1 MKIVPVPENEQEE
14 SVAIDINTC
23 DNSDDA
29 TSGQVDDEKNSP
41 VKMLCNKKHDCIPK
55 CFNRQKSKNITSDE
69 ENGFVAQV
77 LDWAENAIWLP
88 VIFMVVYLLSIG
100 LSIAF
105 LLDQT
110 NTAVLACLGT
120 GVLSLAILAPLMGSN
135 VDKKPKLKWLKR
147 EGTSLLLTLS
157 LEAWFDIALV
167 VVLLTTD
174 SERPVP
180 LEPSDLKIEREI
192 TIAALVCAVLSAFAF
207 KFKLF
212 AIFYCGWEN
221 LDREDTSKR
230 NRLKIITYNYA
241 QPLGIALSDTADI
254 LLIARTLGLGTGIV
268 IQPKDILIL
277 TFLIMNVVLSEFQTL
292 IATIKELQTEKPPPE
307 EKYNESDE
315 DEEIERKQGIRN
327 NRLNGQARVR
337 MAMRFKARI
346 QTILVG
352 NFVFPVVFAATL
364 RNRVSLVESVVI
376 LVPLLGFI
384 FAATNLISENI
395 CKHRLF
401 ARTLNEASRDVMVR
415 SLTAM
420 WATTLFTFP
429 ELTSS
434 LEERT
439 TSAIFGFYIAYSLV
453 PLLVRL
459 RQEWKR
465 RDIVLMQHRE
475 LGTLDREKGE
485 LTPMLFRSANADTI
499 LFYMSIKTR
508 LKEKSEKYDQ
518 KVSSLNEKIESI
530 IEKSAVPTENNGDIK
545 ILCTDVAFLAYTYY
559 ETKLHSTKDDREEL
573 LRMLVMFLSC
583 IYHENQ
589 SDSDWTRENFQSRK
603 CVKKS
608 SVHTFYLRGLD
619 LTTDTPKAVPFLG
632 LFLARENCNIVAL
645 E

>member
-277 TFLIMNVVLSEFQTL
+277 TFLIMNVGLSEFQTL
-292 IATIKELQTEKPPPE
+292 IATIRELRTEKPPPE
-307 EKYNESDE
+307 EKLNDTDSY
-315 DEEIERKQGIRN
+315 EEIKRKQGTRN
-327 NRLNGQARVR
+327 NRLNGALRVR

-364 RNRVSLVESVVI
+364 RNRISLFESALI
-376 LVPLLGFI
+376 LVPVLGFI
-384 FAATNLISENI
+384 FAAMNLVAENRYN
-395 CKHRLF
+395 HRLF

-415 SLTAM
+415 SLTAI
-420 WATTLFTFP
+420 WATMLFSFP
-429 ELTSS
+429 GLTSS
-434 LEERT
+434 LEYHRRR
-439 TSAIFGFYIAYSLV
+439 AIFGFYIAYSLV

-485 LTPMLFRSANADTI
+485 LTPMLCRSANADT
-499 LFYMSIKTR
+499 LKFYIDTNAS
-508 LKEKSEKYDQ
+508 Y
-518 KVSSLNEKIESI
+518 EKIESI
-530 IEKSAVPTENNGDIK
+530 IRESAIPARNNRDIK
-545 ILCTDVAFLAYTYY
+545 SLQQDVSFLAYTYY
-559 ETKLHSTKDDREEL
+559 EAKLSFYIEDDKEEL

-583 IYHENQ
+583 ILYENQ
-589 SDSDWTRENFQSRK
+589 SDWTRNSFPNVIECAK
-603 CVKKS
+603 ES
-608 SVHTFYLRGLD
+608 SVHTFYLGRLRLTVDDMKDVLFLD
-619 LTTDTPKAVPFLG
+619 
-632 LFLARENCNIVAL
+632 LFLAREKCTIVAL
-645 E
+645 

>member
-485 LTPMLFRSANADTI
+485 LTPMLCRSANADT
-499 LFYMSIKTR
+499 LKFYIDTNAS
-508 LKEKSEKYDQ
+508 Y
-518 KVSSLNEKIESI
+518 EKIESI
-530 IEKSAVPTENNGDIK
+530 IRESAIPARNNRDIK
-545 ILCTDVAFLAYTYY
+545 SLQQDVSFLAYTYY
-559 ETKLHSTKDDREEL
+559 EAKLSFYIEDDKEEL

-583 IYHENQ
+583 ILYENQ
-589 SDSDWTRENFQSRK
+589 SDWTRNSFPNVIECAK
-603 CVKKS
+603 ES
-608 SVHTFYLRGLD
+608 SVHTFYLGRLRLTVDDMKDVLFLD
-619 LTTDTPKAVPFLG
+619 
-632 LFLARENCNIVAL
+632 LFLAREKCTIVAL
-645 E
+645 

>member
-1 MKIVPVPENEQEE
+1 MGKCKSKMKIAPEQEE
-14 SVAIDINTC
+14 SVAIDMDNFDVSDGNT
-23 DNSDDA
+23 SE
-29 TSGQVDDEKNSP
+29 QVDKEPNSP
-41 VKMLCNKKHDCIPK
+41 VKMLSNNKRQYIPC

-277 TFLIMNVVLSEFQTL
+277 TFLIMNVGLSEFQTL
-292 IATIKELQTEKPPPE
+292 IATIRELRTEKPPPE
-307 EKYNESDE
+307 EKLNDTDSY
-315 DEEIERKQGIRN
+315 EEIKRKQGTRN
-327 NRLNGQARVR
+327 NRLNGALRVR

-364 RNRVSLVESVVI
+364 RNRISLFESALI
-376 LVPLLGFI
+376 LVPVLGFI
-384 FAATNLISENI
+384 FAAMNLVAENRYN
-395 CKHRLF
+395 HRLF

-415 SLTAM
+415 SLTAI
-420 WATTLFTFP
+420 WATMLFSFP
-429 ELTSS
+429 GLTSS
-434 LEERT
+434 LEYHRRR
-439 TSAIFGFYIAYSLV
+439 AIFGFYIAYSLV

-485 LTPMLFRSANADTI
+485 LTPMLCRSANADT
-499 LFYMSIKTR
+499 LKFYIDTNAS
-508 LKEKSEKYDQ
+508 Y
-518 KVSSLNEKIESI
+518 EKIESI
-530 IEKSAVPTENNGDIK
+530 IRESAIPARNNRDIK
-545 ILCTDVAFLAYTYY
+545 SLQQDVSFLAYTYY
-559 ETKLHSTKDDREEL
+559 EAKLSFYIEDDKEEL

-583 IYHENQ
+583 ILYENQ
-589 SDSDWTRENFQSRK
+589 SDWTRNSFPNVIECAK
-603 CVKKS
+603 ES
-608 SVHTFYLRGLD
+608 SVHTFYLGRLRLTVDDMKDVLFLD
-619 LTTDTPKAVPFLG
+619 
-632 LFLARENCNIVAL
+632 LFLAREKCTIVAL
-645 E
+645 